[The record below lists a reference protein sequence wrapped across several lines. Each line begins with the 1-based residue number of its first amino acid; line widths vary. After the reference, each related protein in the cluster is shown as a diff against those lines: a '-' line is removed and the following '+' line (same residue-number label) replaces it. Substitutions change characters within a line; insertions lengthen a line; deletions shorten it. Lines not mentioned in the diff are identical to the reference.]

1 MKRGF
6 VMAELQLGFENKLW
20 EMADKL
26 RGNIE
31 SSEYKHVILGL
42 VFLKYI
48 SDSFTER
55 YEEIKKEYPGMEED
69 RDAYSSVNVFF
80 VPKEA
85 RWEYIKSQAKQPTIG
100 QIIDNSMVLI
110 ERENASLKNVLPKN
124 YARPELD
131 KTRLGEL
138 IDLFSFNVGSK
149 EARAKDVLGRVYEY
163 FLKKFGTTE
172 GEFYT
177 PPSIVKLLVHMI
189 EPYNGRVY
197 DPCCGSGG
205 MFVQSARFVEEHA
218 GRLGD
223 ISVYGQE
230 YVATTWRLAKM
241 NLAIRGIDANL
252 GDRDG
257 DTFTNDQHK
266 TLRADYILANPPFN
280 IKDWGQ
286 NRLVDDPRWKWGL
299 PPASN
304 ANYAWISHIISK
316 LSPRGIA
323 GFVLANGSLSTSR
336 SEEYE
341 IRKKILEEGLV
352 DCIVAM
358 PSQLFYDVSIPVSL
372 WFVSKNKNGRK
383 DKVLFIDARKMG
395 YMETRKHRDLKEEE
409 IEKIYITYHRW
420 RDNRDYQDVDGFC
433 RSATLDEIRTHDYV
447 LTPGR
452 YVGIEEAEDDGIPFE
467 EKMDKLTSELSELF
481 DESKELEEKIKNA
494 LKDLGY
500 DF

>member
-1 MKRGF
+1 
-6 VMAELQLGFENKLW
+6 MAELQLGFENKLW

-69 RDAYSSVNVFF
+69 RDAYSSENVFF

-85 RWEYIKSQAKQPTIG
+85 RWEFIKSQAKQPTIG

-252 GDRDG
+252 GERDA

-266 TLRADYILANPPFN
+266 TLRADFILANPPFN
-280 IKDWGQ
+280 IKD
-286 NRLVDDPRWKWGL
+286 
-299 PPASN
+299 
-304 ANYAWISHIISK
+304 
-316 LSPRGIA
+316 
-323 GFVLANGSLSTSR
+323 
-336 SEEYE
+336 
-341 IRKKILEEGLV
+341 
-352 DCIVAM
+352 
-358 PSQLFYDVSIPVSL
+358 
-372 WFVSKNKNGRK
+372 
-383 DKVLFIDARKMG
+383 
-395 YMETRKHRDLKEEE
+395 
-409 IEKIYITYHRW
+409 
-420 RDNRDYQDVDGFC
+420 
-433 RSATLDEIRTHDYV
+433 
-447 LTPGR
+447 
-452 YVGIEEAEDDGIPFE
+452 
-467 EKMDKLTSELSELF
+467 
-481 DESKELEEKIKNA
+481 
-494 LKDLGY
+494 
-500 DF
+500 

>member
-1 MKRGF
+1 MIRLAT
-6 VMAELQLGFENKLW
+6 VNLGFENKLW

-48 SDSFTER
+48 SDSFEER
-55 YEEIKKEYPGMEED
+55 FNEVKEEYPGMEED
-69 RDAYSSVNVFF
+69 RDAYEAENVFF

-85 RWEYIKSQAKQPTIG
+85 RWDYIKSQAKQPTIG
-100 QIIDNSMVLI
+100 QVIDNAMVQI
-110 ERENASLKNVLPKN
+110 ERENAPLKNVLPKN
-124 YARPELD
+124 YARPSLD

-172 GEFYT
+172 GEFFT
-177 PPSIVKLLVHMI
+177 PPSIVKLLVNMI
-189 EPYNGRVY
+189 EPYKGRVY

-205 MFVQSARFVEEHA
+205 MFVQSAKFVEEHQ

-223 ISVYGQE
+223 ISIYGQE

-241 NLAIRGIDANL
+241 NLAIRGLDANL

-286 NRLVDDPRWKWGL
+286 PRLLDDSRWKWGV
-299 PPASN
+299 PPKTN
-304 ANYAWISHIISK
+304 ANYAWISHMISK
-316 LSPRGIA
+316 LSPRGTA

-336 SEEYE
+336 SEEYD
-341 IRKKILEEGLV
+341 IRRSILEEGLV

-358 PSQLFYDVSIPVSL
+358 PPQLFYDVSIPVSL

-383 DKVLFIDARKMG
+383 DKVLFMDARKMG
-395 YMETRKHRDLKEEE
+395 FMETRKHRELKEEE
-409 IEKIYITYHRW
+409 IEQIYSTYHNW
-420 RDNRDYQDVDGFC
+420 KNEETYEDIDGFC
-433 RSATLDEIRTHDYV
+433 KSSTIEEIKSHDYV

-452 YVGIEEAEDDGIPFE
+452 YVGIEEEEDDGIPFE
-467 EKMDKLTSELSELF
+467 EKMDKLTSELSDLF
-481 DESKELEEKIKNA
+481 EESKSLEGKIKEN
-494 LKDLGY
+494 LRGIGY
-500 DF
+500 EL

>member
-1 MKRGF
+1 MSILNT
-6 VMAELQLGFENKLW
+6 VNLGFENKLW

-48 SDSFTER
+48 SDSFSER
-55 YEEIKKEYPGMEED
+55 YDQLVKEYPGMEED
-69 RDAYSSVNVFF
+69 RISYEAENVFF

-85 RWEYIKSQAKQPTIG
+85 RWDFIKSQAKQPTIG
-100 QIIDNSMVLI
+100 QVIDNAMVLI
-110 ERENASLKNVLPKN
+110 ERENVSLKGVLPKN

-131 KTRLGEL
+131 KTKLGEL

-177 PPSIVKLLVHMI
+177 PPSIVKLLVNMI
-189 EPYNGRVY
+189 EPYQGRVY

-205 MFVQSARFVEEHA
+205 MFVQSAKFVEEHS
-218 GRLGD
+218 GKIGD
-223 ISVYGQE
+223 ISIYGQE

-252 GDRDG
+252 GERDG

-286 NRLVDDPRWKWGL
+286 PRLIDDPRWKWGT
-299 PPASN
+299 PPAGN
-304 ANYAWISHIISK
+304 ANYAWISHMISK

-341 IRKKILEEGLV
+341 IRKAILEEGLV
-352 DCIVAM
+352 DCIIAM
-358 PSQLFYDVSIPVSL
+358 PSQLFYDVAIPVSL

-395 YMETRKHRDLKEEE
+395 YMETRKHRELTDEES
-409 IEKIYITYHRW
+409 EKIYSTYHAW
-420 RDNRDYQDVDGFC
+420 RDDKDYQDIDGFC
-433 RSATLDEIRTHDYV
+433 KSATLDEIRSHDYV

-452 YVGIEEAEDDGIPFE
+452 FVGIEEAEDDGIPFE
-467 EKMDKLTSELSELF
+467 EKMEKLTLELSELF
-481 DESKELEEKIKNA
+481 DESKSLEEKIKEN
-494 LKDLGY
+494 LRGIGY
-500 DF
+500 EI

>member
-1 MKRGF
+1 MNT
-6 VMAELQLGFENKLW
+6 VSLGFENKLW

-48 SDSFTER
+48 SDSFNER
-55 YEEIKKEYPGMEED
+55 YLELKEKYSGMEED
-69 RDAYSSVNVFF
+69 RVSYEAENVFF
-80 VPKEA
+80 VPKDA
-85 RWEYIKSQAKQPTIG
+85 RWDFIKSQAKQPTIG
-100 QIIDNSMVLI
+100 QVIDQAMVLI
-110 ERENASLKNVLPKN
+110 EKENPTLKGVLPKN
-124 YARPELD
+124 YSRPELD
-131 KTRLGEL
+131 KTKLGEL

-163 FLKKFGTTE
+163 FLKQFGSTE

-177 PPSIVKLLVHMI
+177 PPSIVKLLVNMI
-189 EPYNGRVY
+189 EPYEGRVY

-218 GRLGD
+218 GKLGN
-223 ISVYGQE
+223 ISIYGQE

-252 GDRDG
+252 GERDA

-286 NRLVDDPRWKWGL
+286 NRLIDDPRWKWGV
-299 PPASN
+299 PPTGN

-316 LSPRGIA
+316 LSPKGVA
-323 GFVLANGSLSTSR
+323 GFVLANGSLSTSQK
-336 SEEYE
+336 EEYE

-352 DCIVAM
+352 DCIIAM
-358 PSQLFYDVSIPVSL
+358 PTQLFYDVGIPVSL
-372 WFVSKNKNGRK
+372 WFVSKNRNVRK
-383 DKVLFIDARKMG
+383 DKILFIDARKMG
-395 YMETRKHRDLKEEE
+395 YMETRKHRELKDEES
-409 IEKIYITYHRW
+409 EKIYSTYHNW
-420 RDNRDYQDVDGFC
+420 KNNQKYRDIEGFC
-433 RSATLDEIRTHDYV
+433 KSASIEEIRTHDYV

-452 YVGIEEAEDDGIPFE
+452 YVGLEEIEDSGIPFH
-467 EKMDKLTSELSELF
+467 EKMEELTSGLSELF
-481 DESKELEEKIKNA
+481 KQSKVLEEKIK
-494 LKDLGY
+494 KQFKGIDY
-500 DF
+500 EI